1 MAILNAMANAPKG
14 IVILEDSPLPSWKKK
29 WDEAREHASRKEY
42 PAAAQKYS
50 ELLQIKPQ
58 VEEIRWEYCKVLVE
72 IQDWLTAAELIEN
85 LLETDGN
92 RQDYLLLAGQIALE
106 NKEFKK
112 AVDRFGKVYTADPAG
127 PNSVAAL
134 KGLVTGLNGMGRKR
148 EAFPLMELLYRRTPK
163 DKALLQ
169 DLAGIA
175 QDLEYLEK
183 ARDYYSDLVDRFSTD
198 DETMVRASSAFEES
212 GAQQDALAIWE
223 RYLERQP
230 GYLPFH
236 KKIAD
241 YYMLIGKP
249 RSALPHILYM
259 IENGVEDDELVLVAG
274 RILLNDEKRPEK
286 ALQYL
291 EQYAEKHPEDINT
304 GFQIEKIRTVLADDF
319 ISIVEK
325 DGVQMLWD
333 DLVKITPNREAIYI
347 AMADELERKGNLKDM
362 LKILLVI
369 HQYHPE
375 DHENIYRIA
384 RTYFKIGN
392 YTASLTFQDKIDK
405 EYADN
410 REFLMLRAETAERVG
425 MDVEALRHYSAV
437 LEKQPENDPIR
448 AKALYLAGRLG
459 LVGELRKL
467 YGDRGRQDGG
477 RDNLALSLDYLEG
490 LRTNALFDQ
499 TWPAYDQLLQKHQ
512 GQNDAVKKILLHKAD
527 TLLASRQYFLA
538 EQVLREL
545 MAGDEAMESIA
556 LRLAVLAVQTKN
568 SKSARDWFNVILQ
581 QPEMGNWKTCSEK
594 TGQDIFRLHLD
605 ILLLEGLFEQVV
617 VEIDEMRQR
626 VSGLVRNRGLEVF
639 LSKIDIVK
647 CQALYGLGEYD
658 LCQDIINR
666 LLEKKEN
673 DVELAVLWF
682 QVAKKKGKPATAFR
696 ELDKMLEHAELISP
710 MRLFQTVEVE
720 IEYGEYE
727 AALHH
732 INFIQQIVPDSIR
745 ALVLKAEVFSLVG
758 KLEDSLQVY
767 HNLMGIVGE
776 QKFFSDKVLELEL
789 KRGNFAKVV
798 KESEEDRQ
806 PSLEHRQDRSDKKPV
821 PDYWRRLLL
830 ARALWTAGEWDTASE
845 VYEHLLDDPVQQ
857 DFQSAMEAEKI
868 EVFHPPLKKSIWNIL
883 SFSRPATSDPLA
895 YYMEPEFVS
904 RHTGKSIDRITAR
917 MYEKYRW
924 QRLIR
929 NEYQAKMAERRKDI
943 REAERQYKQLVEKDA
958 SVGGL
963 YDLAQI
969 YGRLGEYGKEA
980 QLYKDM
986 RQYGFASPE
995 LSEAIKRNELL
1006 RKPRL
1011 SADFEVVE
1019 KKGRSGYIDT
1029 FRRSQ
1034 GGSFWFMPALE
1045 REASLEYR
1053 RNAYSDSED
1062 VDTIRG
1068 HRLVGS
1074 YSHDFPVYFDVQLR
1088 GGAEN
1093 LDEYDTT
1100 AVVGTRI
1107 NCQLDEHL
1115 KAYILFDQNPVY
1127 DTLAALE
1134 KGIYSQDYE
1143 TGLIVE
1149 TPKGIAFGGDYRRR
1163 RYSDDNSQDQTHLWS
1178 GYAIYAEA
1186 TTFKFQYDYRTI
1198 DNSNESSEEF
1208 SDVTTPE
1215 TIDTP
1220 LYWSPDKYWEHLA
1233 TFSFQHLLKTYSLTK
1248 GTPSYYSL
1256 DYSVGFESGE
1266 ILTHRMGFEILLEM
1280 STHFLLK
1287 GNVSYATSDDY
1298 DQKGALLSVIYRW

>member
-1 MAILNAMANAPKG
+1 MTNPPKG
-14 IVILEDSPLPSWKKK
+14 IVILDGAPLPAWKKK
-29 WDEAREHASRKEY
+29 WDEARSHVFRKEY
-42 PAAAQKYS
+42 AAAAQKYS
-50 ELLQIKPQ
+50 ELLQSKPQ

-72 IQDWLTAAELIEN
+72 IQDWLSAAELVEN
-85 LLETDGN
+85 LLEIDGN

-106 NKEFKK
+106 KKEFKK
-112 AVDRFGKVYTADPAG
+112 AVDRYGKVYDADPAG
-127 PNSVAAL
+127 PYSVTAL
-134 KGLVTGLNGMGRKR
+134 KGLVSGLVGMGRKQ
-148 EAFPLMELLYRRTPK
+148 EAFPLMEQLYRRTPK

-183 ARDYYSDLVDRFSTD
+183 AREYYSDLVDQFSTD
-198 DETMVRASSAFEES
+198 DEIMVRASSAFEES
-212 GAQQDALAIWE
+212 GARQDALAIWE

-249 RSALPHILYM
+249 RSALPHILFM
-259 IENGVEDDELVLVAG
+259 IENGVEDDELLLVAG

-291 EQYAEKHPEDINT
+291 EQYAEKHPEDIDT

-325 DGVQMLWD
+325 DGVRMLWD
-333 DLVKITPNREAIYI
+333 DLVEITPNREAIYM
-347 AMADELERKGNLKDM
+347 AMADKLEKKGNLKDL
-362 LKILLVI
+362 LKILLVL
-369 HQYHPE
+369 HQHHPD
-375 DHENIYRIA
+375 DHENIFRIA

-392 YTASLTFQDKIDK
+392 YSESLTFQDKIVK
-405 EYADN
+405 EYAEN
-410 REFLMLRAETAERVG
+410 LEYLMLRAATAEKIG
-425 MDVEALRHYSAV
+425 MDVEALGHYTEV
-437 LEKQPENDPIR
+437 LEKKPDNDAVR

-459 LVGELRKL
+459 LIDELRQL
-467 YGDRGRQDGG
+467 YDTRERQGG
-477 RDNLALSLDYLEG
+477 KKDHLALTLDYLEG
-490 LRTNALFDQ
+490 LRSNALFDQ
-499 TWPAYDQLLQKHQ
+499 SWPAYDQLLQEFQ
-512 GQNDAVKKILLHKAD
+512 GQNDAVKRILLHKAD
-527 TLLASRQYFLA
+527 TLLASRQDFLA

-545 MAGDEAMESIA
+545 LAGDEKMASTA
-556 LRLAVLAVQTKN
+556 LRLAGLALQTKN
-568 SKSARDWFNVILQ
+568 SKSARDWFNVILR
-581 QPEMGNWKTCSEK
+581 QPETINWNACSEK
-594 TGQDIFRLHLD
+594 IGQDIFRLHVE
-605 ILLLEGLFEQVV
+605 ILMLEGLFEQVV
-617 VEIDEMRQR
+617 IEIEEMQKR
-626 VSGLVRNRGLEVF
+626 VSGLARSRDLEVF

-647 CQALYGLGEYD
+647 CRALYSLGEYD
-658 LCQDIINR
+658 RCQKIING
-666 LLEKKEN
+666 LLGNKED

-696 ELDKMLEHAELISP
+696 ELDKMLAHAGLISP
-710 MRLFQTVEVE
+710 LRLFLAVEVE
-720 IEYGEYE
+720 TRYGEYE

-732 INFIQQIVPDSIR
+732 VNLIQQIVPGSIR
-745 ALVLKAEVFSLVG
+745 AQVLRAELFAQAG

-767 HNLMGIVGE
+767 HNLISSVGE
-776 QKFFSDKVLELEL
+776 QRFFRDQILELEL
-789 KRGNFAKVV
+789 RRGNYAEVV
-798 KESEEDRQ
+798 RESEETRQ
-806 PSLEHRQDRSDKKPV
+806 PSPEPRQERSDRKPV

-830 ARALWTAGEWDTASE
+830 ARALWTAGEWDSASE
-845 VYEHLLDDPVQQ
+845 VYKHLLDDPVQQ
-857 DFQSAMEAEKI
+857 DFQSAMAAEKI

-883 SFSRPATSDPLA
+883 SFSRPAMNDPLA
-895 YYMEPEFVS
+895 HYMEPEFVS
-904 RHTGKSIDRITAR
+904 RHAGTSVDRITAR

-958 SVGGL
+958 SQEGL

-986 RQYGFASPE
+986 RQYGFAYPE

-1006 RKPRL
+1006 RQPRL

-1029 FRRSQ
+1029 LRRSQ
-1034 GGSFWFMPALE
+1034 GGTLWFMPALE
-1045 REASLEYR
+1045 QEASLEYR
-1053 RNAYSDSED
+1053 RNAYSDSKD
-1062 VDTIRG
+1062 VETIRG
-1068 HRLVGS
+1068 NRLVGS
-1074 YSHDFPVYFDVQLR
+1074 YSHDFPVYFDLQLR
-1088 GGAEN
+1088 VGAEN
-1093 LDEYDTT
+1093 LDDYDTT

-1107 NCQLDEHL
+1107 NCQLDEYL
-1115 KAYILFDQNPVY
+1115 KAYVLFDQNPVY

-1134 KGIYSQDYE
+1134 RGIYSQDYE
-1143 TGLIVE
+1143 AGLIAE
-1149 TPKGIAFGGDYRRR
+1149 TPMGIAFGGDYRRR

-1208 SDVTTPE
+1208 SGVIPSE
-1215 TIDTP
+1215 TSDTP

-1233 TFSFQHLLKTYSLTK
+1233 TVSFQHLLKTYSFAK

-1266 ILTHRMGFEILLEM
+1266 IFTHRMGFDILLEM

-1298 DQKGALLSVIYRW
+1298 EQKGALLSLIYRW